1 MDNFDYKKYIKE
13 GKLLNE
19 FEDMRPKDIEF
30 EKAKEEERLANHPEE
45 EKLKIQ
51 HKNTLWLS

>member
-19 FEDMRPKDIEF
+19 FEDMRPLEEDNNKIKDLE
-30 EKAKEEERLANHPEE
+30 
-45 EKLKIQ
+45 
-51 HKNTLWLS
+51 